1 MTEILFQPLGNPL
14 AASRPMEKIADIDSR
29 LTRTH
34 YFDGRLLTAEDLER
48 DQIYLDERLRE
59 AGKVLGEGVASG
71 LELSFDRYSGLLTLE
86 AGYGVTRHG
95 RILQLD
101 EQLTVNVTDSVTEDA
116 VSVSVA
122 IETAAVSAVDAEVF
136 RSASV
141 TSM

>member
-101 EQLTVNVTDSVTEDA
+101 EQLTVNVTDSA
-116 VSVSVA
+116 LISQLNKG
-122 IETAAVSAVDAEVF
+122 
-136 RSASV
+136 
-141 TSM
+141 